1 VKGTTRPEGCVIF
14 RNKMYYQSAE
24 DIGRG
29 LKYSQARGGWKGD
42 PRDYVNIVENKLT
55 TAIVHTQVTRKW
67 KTRDKKAAIL
77 KTGRWYTMKEQ
88 WNLPKIKRIFRAD
101 YKRYRTPKGKDP
113 SRADYD
119 IYQLHLDDE
128 MQAS

>member
-1 VKGTTRPEGCVIF
+1 
-14 RNKMYYQSAE
+14 
-24 DIGRG
+24 
-29 LKYSQARGGWKGD
+29 
-42 PRDYVNIVENKLT
+42 VENKLT
-55 TAIVHTQVTRKW
+55 NGLVIVHTQVTRKW

-101 YKRYRTPKGKDP
+101 YKRNRTPAGKDP

-119 IYQLHLDDE
+119 SYQLHLDDE
-128 MQAS
+128 MQASQAWRYDQVLDLQETLPERPEIAPMTEQEAGPPLVMIVVAK